1 MKYGTGLSMKKL
13 SEDVHAAQ
21 IVYETFPDIKKIM
34 EANPTVKGI
43 ALRKLTH
50 YAPRLFPEESMKQ
63 LDAALKEY
71 GNTKGMTPKEQEKV
85 NHYQA
90 MEQSRLRLADMGTD
104 AIEKRDCFL
113 PGEVWRDTKG
123 KRIQAHGGALFYEN
137 NILPDVPSM
146 SQKDIHNRMAC
157 GYTYYWYG
165 ENKEFTDGKSDIWTW
180 GIRAY
185 RSEDLYNWEDIG
197 LIIQPELTNP
207 YSNLFPEMRVD
218 RPHIIK
224 CEKTQKYV
232 AWLKL
237 SGSEACFLVL
247 QADAFTGPYE
257 IVRENYRPLGSEV
270 GDFDIVRDNRTQKAY
285 LFMDANHK
293 RIVGIEMSED
303 YLSAEKEVSS
313 QYENMVGALCREGV
327 ALFERNGK
335 KYMLTS
341 GMTGYVPNQSDV
353 AVSSE
358 WTSSF
363 ISVGDPYV
371 GDTSL
376 SSFNSQFSHVFKVP
390 GKKDL
395 YIALADRWVP
405 EYPVDARKANLIR
418 RCIAHREQ
426 PQEYPVT
433 KEELQEFAEIPVLE
447 NVDTSVADYVWLPI
461 TFEDGRVKIAWHS
474 AWKLEDY
481 E

>member
-1 MKYGTGLSMKKL
+1 MKYGIGLSMKKL

-21 IVYETFPDIKKIM
+21 IVYEAFPDIKEIM
-34 EANPTVKGI
+34 ETNPAVNGI
-43 ALRKLTH
+43 ALKKLSQ
-50 YAPRLFPEESMKQ
+50 YAPRLFPEESMAQ

-71 GNTKGMTPKEQEKV
+71 GNAKGLTAKELEKV
-85 NHYQA
+85 EHYQA
-90 MEQSRLRLADMGTD
+90 LEQNRPRLKETET
-104 AIEKRDCFL
+104 AITEKRESFL
-113 PGEVWRDTKG
+113 PGKVWKDTKG
-123 KRIQAHGGALFYEN
+123 ERIQAHGGALFYEN
-137 NILPDVPSM
+137 N
-146 SQKDIHNRMAC
+146 SQADNAGLSQIHDGMERGN
-157 GYTYYWYG
+157 TYYWYG

-197 LIIQPELTNP
+197 LIIKPELTNP
-207 YSNLFPEMRVD
+207 DSNLFPEMRVD

-237 SGSEACFLVL
+237 SGPEACFLVL
-247 QADAFTGPYE
+247 QADTFTGPYE
-257 IVRENYRPLGSEV
+257 IVRENYQPLGSEV
-270 GDFDIVRDNRTQKAY
+270 GDFDIVRDSRTQKAY
-285 LFMDANHK
+285 LFMDADHK

-303 YLSAEKEVSS
+303 YLTAEKEVSS
-313 QYENMVGALCREGV
+313 QYENMVGALCREGI
-327 ALFERNGK
+327 ALFERGGK

-341 GMTGYVPNQSDV
+341 GMTGYIPNQSDA

-358 WTSSF
+358 WTLPF
-363 ISVGDPYV
+363 ISIGDPHV
-371 GDTSL
+371 GDTTR
-376 SSFNSQFSHVFKVP
+376 SSFNSQFSQVFKVP

-405 EYPVDARKANLIR
+405 EYPVDARKADMIR
-418 RCIAHREQ
+418 RCIAHREK

-433 KEELQEFAEIPVLE
+433 PEELQEFAEMPALE
-447 NVDTSVADYVWLPI
+447 NVDTSIADYVWLPI
-461 TFEDGRVKIAWHS
+461 TFEDGQVKIAWYS
-474 AWKLEDY
+474 EWKLEDY